1 MNYEIR
7 EANKHDYA
15 GISQLT
21 MEVYNLHLKNRPDVY
36 LDIENPLSKEFF
48 NDLLNSN
55 TTNIFIVEN
64 TDNKQL
70 VAYSILQIM
79 NTKNPI
85 YIPKKYIYID
95 DFCVKSTLKRT
106 GIGKL
111 LFNHIVDYA
120 KLENAAALQLNV
132 WEFNQDALKFYES
145 MGMNTRNRM
154 MELNF

>member
-15 GISQLT
+15 GIAQLT

-55 TTNIFIVEN
+55 TTKIFIVEN
-64 TDNKQL
+64 ADNKLL

-95 DFCVKSTLKRT
+95 DFCVRSNLKRT

-111 LFNHIVDYA
+111 LFNHILNYA
-120 KLENAAALQLNV
+120 KLENAATLQLNV

-145 MGMNTRNRM
+145 MGMNTRSRM

>member
-7 EANKHDYA
+7 EANNHDYT
-15 GISQLT
+15 GIAQLT

-36 LDIENPLSKEFF
+36 LEIENPLSKEFF

-55 TTNIFIVEN
+55 TTKIFIVEN
-64 TDNKQL
+64 TDNKLL

-95 DFCVKSTLKRT
+95 DFCVKSNLKRT

-111 LFNHIVDYA
+111 LFNHILDYA

-145 MGMNTRNRM
+145 MGMSTRNRM